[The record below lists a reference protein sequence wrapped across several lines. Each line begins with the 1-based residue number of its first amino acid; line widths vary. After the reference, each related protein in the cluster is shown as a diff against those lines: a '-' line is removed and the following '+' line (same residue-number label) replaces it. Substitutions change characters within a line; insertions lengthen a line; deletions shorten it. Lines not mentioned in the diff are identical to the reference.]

1 MGKINKLFL
10 AVIFSAVLVS
20 FLITPFA
27 SAKSNL
33 PAPFYRTP
41 NLTLGYKTS
50 KFFNGKDYQR
60 DVQYSYYRKMFL
72 GADNFQWK
80 CGVSKD
86 VAKASFDKAVK
97 DGNLVITQSE
107 SSGVGVFGDKAST
120 YGSYY
125 TINFYWSEKK
135 LPIQKLIWDKNRGY
149 QFENPAAFNRLS
161 MSLVPSNNAYVYC
174 NSSKILRNDY
184 DVIISH
190 RRDEPSIQQQISVFV
205 SDVKYELGRGLEG
218 VDPNDLFIP
227 QSFEEKLQPDFMWY
241 VDEKLKFSIVY
252 MNNVKEFKNQNPPL
266 EGYLKWHVVLRE
278 SDNQRSDGNI
288 IDDSKTDLLMSYERM
303 LPARAIYKLEVSLD
317 SSDLP
322 LVLDPRPDF
331 SWVKKRTFIIDAD
344 GKLHTGDT
352 FSGNCDDNGVCVAA
366 PITCDDMSNV
376 LQRSSCRMN
385 EKFGSGVLN
394 PSLLSL
400 RRLVSSFVVPDNP
413 SCGISISAPP
423 DRRFQA
429 FNPSTVVADA
439 CNRTKS
445 FRQSFPLASVI
456 VNFSAAMFWLW
467 LIVRIF
473 NKLTSHKD
481 DDMIGDV

>member
-10 AVIFSAVLVS
+10 ATIVCSVLVS
-20 FLITPFA
+20 FFITSFA
-27 SAKSNL
+27 FAKSNL

-161 MSLVPSNNAYVYC
+161 MSLVPSNNAHVYC

-400 RRLVSSFVVPDNP
+400 RRLVSSFVVQDNP

-456 VNFSAAMFWLW
+456 VNFSAAVFWLW

>member
-10 AVIFSAVLVS
+10 ATIFSAVLVS

-27 SAKSNL
+27 FAKSNL

-50 KFFNGKDYQR
+50 RFFNGKDYQR

-80 CGVSKD
+80 CGVSRD
-86 VAKASFDKAVK
+86 VAKVSFDKAVK
-97 DGNLVITQSE
+97 DGNLVIAQTE
-107 SSGVGVFGDKAST
+107 SSGVAIFGDKAST
-120 YGSYY
+120 YDSHY
-125 TINFYWSEKK
+125 TINFYWSENK
-135 LPIQKLIWDKNRGY
+135 LPVQKLIWDKNSGY
-149 QFENPAAFNRLS
+149 QFENSTVFNRLS
-161 MSLVPSNNAYVYC
+161 ISLSPSNNAQVYC

-184 DVIISH
+184 PVVISH
-190 RRDEPSIQQQISVFV
+190 KRDEPSIKQQVSVFI
-205 SDVKYELGRGLEG
+205 SDVKYELGRGLDG
-218 VDPNDLFIP
+218 VDPDDLFIP

-241 VDEKLKFSIVY
+241 VDEKLKFSIMY
-252 MNNVKEFKNQNPPL
+252 MNNVKEFKNQSPPL
-266 EGYLKWHVVLRE
+266 EGYLKWRYVLRE
-278 SDNQRSDGNI
+278 SDKNKSDGNI

-322 LVLDPRPDF
+322 FVLDPRPDF
-331 SWVKKRTFIIDAD
+331 SWVKKRTFIVDAD

-352 FSGNCDDNGVCVAA
+352 FSGNCDDTGVCVAS
-366 PITCDDMSNV
+366 PIRCDDITDA
-376 LQRSSCRMN
+376 LQRASCRMN

-400 RRLVSSFVVPDNP
+400 RRLISSFVVSDNP
-413 SCGISISAPP
+413 SCGLNISPP
-423 DRRFQA
+423 PGRFSL
-429 FNPSTVVADA
+429 FNPASVVSDV
-439 CNRTKS
+439 CGRSKS
-445 FRQSFPLASVI
+445 FRQSFPLATI
-456 VNFSAAMFWLW
+456 AVNFAASLFFLW
-467 LIVRIF
+467 LIVHIF

>member
-1 MGKINKLFL
+1 MEKINKLFL
-10 AVIFSAVLVS
+10 ATIFSAVLVS
-20 FLITPFA
+20 FLITPFV

-107 SSGVGVFGDKAST
+107 SSGTAVFGDKAST

-149 QFENPAAFNRLS
+149 QFENPSAFNRLS
-161 MSLVPSNNAYVYC
+161 MSLVPSNNAHVSC
-174 NSSKILRNDY
+174 NSSKIIRNDY
-184 DVIISH
+184 DVILSH
-190 RRDEPSIQQQISVFV
+190 KRDEPSIQQQTSVFV

-218 VDPNDLFIP
+218 VDPTDLFIP

-241 VDEKLKFSIVY
+241 VDEKLKFSIMY

-331 SWVKKRTFIIDAD
+331 SWIKKRIFMIDAD

-352 FSGNCDDNGVCVAA
+352 FSGHCGDNGVCVAA
-366 PITCDDMSNV
+366 PITCDDMSNA
-376 LQRSSCRMN
+376 LQRASCRMN

-400 RRLVSSFVVPDNP
+400 RRLISSFVVPDNP

-439 CNRTKS
+439 CNRTNS
-445 FRQSFPLASVI
+445 FRQAFPLASVI

-481 DDMIGDV
+481 DDMIGDI

>member
-1 MGKINKLFL
+1 MEKINKLFL
-10 AVIFSAVLVS
+10 ATIFSAVLVS
-20 FLITPFA
+20 FLITPFV

-80 CGVSKD
+80 CGVSRD

-97 DGNLVITQSE
+97 DGNLVIAQTE
-107 SSGVGVFGDKAST
+107 SSGVAIFGDKAST
-120 YGSYY
+120 YDSHY
-125 TINFYWSEKK
+125 TINFYWSENK
-135 LPIQKLIWDKNRGY
+135 LPVQKLIWDKNSGY
-149 QFENPAAFNRLS
+149 QFENSTVFNRLS
-161 MSLVPSNNAYVYC
+161 ISLSPSNNAQVYC

-184 DVIISH
+184 PVVISH
-190 RRDEPSIQQQISVFV
+190 KRDELSIKQQVSVFI
-205 SDVKYELGRGLEG
+205 SDVKYELGRGLDG
-218 VDPNDLFIP
+218 VDPDDLFIP

-303 LPARAIYKLEVSLD
+303 LPARAIYKLEISLD